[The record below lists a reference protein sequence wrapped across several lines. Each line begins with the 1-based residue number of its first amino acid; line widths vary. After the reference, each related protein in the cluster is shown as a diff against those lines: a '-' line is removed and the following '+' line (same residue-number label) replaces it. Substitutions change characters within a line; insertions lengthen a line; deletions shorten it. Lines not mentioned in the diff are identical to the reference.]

1 MIERKCIFMSKN
13 DDVPDRANVLLNS
26 TVDIG
31 ICLSEVD
38 DIVIKS
44 GQKHT
49 RPMLD
54 RLWLRTTTVSKT
66 DLKDRYRPRGVR
78 MN

>member
-13 DDVPDRANVLLNS
+13 DDVPYRANVLLNS

-31 ICLSEVD
+31 ICPSVVD

-44 GQKHT
+44 GQKHP
-49 RPMLD
+49 RPSPSMASACSSFD
-54 RLWLRTTTVSKT
+54 NSPMAG
-66 DLKDRYRPRGVR
+66 YRPRGVR